1 MFERY
6 TEKARR
12 VNFFARQEASQYGNP
27 YIETERLLLG
37 LFREDHRLAQK
48 HLNKKG
54 GAQSLRYEIESQIK
68 RGERLSTAVEVP
80 LSAASKRILNMA
92 AEESERLGQK
102 HVGAEHLLLGIL
114 RENDC
119 WAARLLTER
128 GLTLDGLREEL
139 AHPSADLRRKQPR
152 KLLPCGRSWTHGR
165 MAKRLTLQVCSPW
178 GASLWILMGTCG
190 VVRHRSWKLQNSSSP
205 RRDGP

>member
-1 MFERY
+1 
-6 TEKARR
+6 
-12 VNFFARQEASQYGNP
+12 
-27 YIETERLLLG
+27 LLLG

-102 HVGAEHLLLGIL
+102 HVGTEHLLLGIL

-139 AHPSADLRRKQPR
+139 AHTSADPQTKAAEETASVRQVVDAWANGQAADFAGLF
-152 KLLPCGRSWTHGR
+152 
-165 MAKRLTLQVCSPW
+165 TL

-190 VVRHRSWKLQNSSSP
+190 LVRHRSWKLQNSSSP
-205 RRDGP
+205 RTAGNAGLDDNALSPVFLGLPRPG